1 MRYPR
6 NSGNFL
12 FSGKSVFD
20 VQRECALSAIAE
32 VDSYDE
38 NTILSISVDDL
49 VQRLVEKYSFIFP
62 EIREADIYVEEKE
75 ERFQQRTMA
84 YDIFNDSGAGL
95 REATRNV
102 VVFHVPF
109 VGTPEMFDIAP
120 STRSVPGPAAD
131 MDRTELFIKILT
143 DGKSG
148 EQIQSEFQ
156 SRLIEIRKHIDQM
169 KRDLNNVRAHFE
181 APARQKIEERRAK
194 LLKSK
199 NLVASL
205 GFPMKR
211 RQDAPITYVAPQIR
225 RTTTPQRASTNSPF
239 RPEPTLDEAEYQNI
253 LNIMD
258 NMTKVME
265 RSPHV
270 FVRMGEED
278 IRQHFLVQL
287 NGQYEGQAT
296 GETFN
301 AEGKTDIL
309 IRAEGNNIFIAECKF
324 WHGEKGFLETVD
336 QLLSYTTWRDT
347 KTAIIIFNRN
357 KNLTGVLGTIRTAME
372 KHPRK
377 KRGPKLEGETRTR
390 YIMGNPSDEN
400 REIIMTV
407 MVYDIPLSS

>member
-1 MRYPR
+1 MRYSR
-6 NSGNFL
+6 NAGNFL
-12 FSGKSVFD
+12 FSGKSALD
-20 VQRECALSAIAE
+20 LAREYALSALAE

-38 NTILSISVDDL
+38 NTILSVPVDDL
-49 VQRLVEKYSFIFP
+49 MQRLIEKYSFIFP
-62 EIREADIYVEEKE
+62 ELKEEDIYVEERE
-75 ERFQQRTMA
+75 ERFQQAIMSF
-84 YDIFNDSGAGL
+84 DIYNDGGARF
-95 REATRNV
+95 RETTRNV

-109 VGTPEMFDIAP
+109 VGAPEMFDIAP
-120 STRSVPGPAAD
+120 SARSVPGPAAD

-143 DGKSG
+143 DGKSS
-148 EQIQSEFQ
+148 EQIQSELRVQ
-156 SRLIEIRKHIDQM
+156 LVEIRKHIDQM
-169 KRDLNNVRAHFE
+169 KRDLSNVRAHFE

-211 RQDAPITYVAPQIR
+211 RQDAPTTYVAPQIR
-225 RTTTPQRASTNSPF
+225 RTTTPQRASTSSPF

-253 LNIMD
+253 LSIMD

-270 FVRMGEED
+270 FVKMGEED

-301 AEGKTDIL
+301 AYGKTDIL
-309 IRAEGNNIFIAECKF
+309 IRADGNNIFIAECKF

-347 KTAIIIFNRN
+347 KTAIVIFNRN
-357 KNLTGVLGTIRTAME
+357 KNLSGVLSAIRTAME

-377 KRGPKLEGETRTR
+377 KRGPKSEGETRTR
-390 YIMGNPSDEN
+390 YIMGSPSDEN
-400 REIIMTV
+400 REIIITV